1 MGELSNNPTLKEINA
16 LKKRLSWG
24 EVPNIYNLFATSVSD
39 MDGVL
44 IHGFDN
50 PYKQLLDKSN
60 LNLTLLGQYQDDNGD
75 MQLSNKPKLILHH
88 VYEQDNYE
96 LHCHLVMNEER
107 VFETQRNNPE
117 CPFILWRPESMK
129 TLFKLKAIIPFI
141 SFAIQKGDEAD
152 LALLKFSH
160 FRIQQLIEHLRDSFD
175 IIKVQGYNI
184 AEFCQE
190 ISSRRPSHEMANFT
204 QLFLEK

>member
-1 MGELSNNPTLKEINA
+1 MGELSKSPTLKEINA
-16 LKKRLSWG
+16 LKKKLSWG
-24 EVPNIYNLFATSVSD
+24 EVPNIYNLFATSISD

-44 IHGFDN
+44 MHGFDN

-60 LNLTLLGQYQDDNGD
+60 LNIELLGQFRNEHGEL
-75 MQLSNKPKLILHH
+75 QLKTKPQLILHH
-88 VYEQDNYE
+88 SYDQDNYE

-107 VFETQRNNPE
+107 VFETQRNNPD

-141 SFAIQKGDEAD
+141 SYAIQKGDEAD

-160 FRIQQLIEHLRDSFD
+160 IRSQQLIDHLRDFFD
-175 IIKVQGYNI
+175 IVKVQGYTI
-184 AEFCQE
+184 EEFCQE
-190 ISSRRPSHEMANFT
+190 IASRRSLNDMANFT